1 MEISSDISSE
11 IKQCIEQAITDSTVE
26 VICGGNKHYTLTVTS
41 STFNGLTQVKQ
52 HQLVYAS
59 IKQLMYGN
67 DAPIHAI
74 DQLTI
79 LTS

>member
-11 IKQCIEQAITDSTVE
+11 IKQCIEQAIENTTAE
-26 VICGGNKHYTLTVTS
+26 VICGGNRHYTLTVTS
-41 STFNGLTQVKQ
+41 NTFDGLTQVKQ